1 MLIFRAF
8 DSPSPSSWWLRVFR
22 SRHLVARGGIA
33 IAIIMVLFVSACGY
47 QSFCDRHHHGVFVLG
62 RVLAGRFAIAII
74 MVVFSGS
81 LACSVLSLKPF
92 LAKCVRKWYH
102 FY

>member
-1 MLIFRAF
+1 MVASGFSAA
-8 DSPSPSSWWLRVFR
+8 P
-22 SRHLVARGGIA
+22 LVARGGIA
-33 IAIIMVLFVSACGY
+33 IAIIMVLFASACGY

-81 LACSVLSLKPF
+81 LACSVLSSKPF
-92 LAKCVRKWYH
+92 LAKCVRKWCHLY
-102 FY
+102 